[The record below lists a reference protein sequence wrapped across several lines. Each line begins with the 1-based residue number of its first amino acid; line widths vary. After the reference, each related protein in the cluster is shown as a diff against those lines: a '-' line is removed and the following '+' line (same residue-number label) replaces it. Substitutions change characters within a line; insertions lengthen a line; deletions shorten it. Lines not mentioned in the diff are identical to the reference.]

1 MILLA
6 GKFKLNLIYWL
17 PSFYVKKKLGI
28 NQMAMK
34 ITRVE
39 DDHFM
44 FAVMSLGTERG
55 KDDMMFINDNSIQ
68 T

>member
-6 GKFKLNLIYWL
+6 GKFKLNLIYCF
-17 PSFYVKKKLGI
+17 PSFYVKKKKKKMGI

-44 FAVMSLGTERG
+44 FAVMSFRNGER
-55 KDDMMFINDNSIQ
+55 KR
-68 T
+68 